1 MTTRPDPFEHDDAA
15 YVLGLLSDE
24 EDAAFVAHLATCV
37 ECTERVRQ
45 LAGLPAAPA
54 GLTERDLDE
63 PVASPVPAPLL
74 PGLLRRAAVA
84 GRRRRWMVGALTGV
98 AAAGLVAL
106 VLVVSP
112 LTHAPHAG
120 AEPVAMTAVTATPLT
135 ATATLQDVPWGT
147 RIELNCRYTVSSS
160 WSSDATYRL
169 QAVDRNGVV
178 HDLGTWTAHAGA
190 EVTFTSGTDLP
201 RADLAAV
208 QITLPDGTPVLRL
221 TS

>member
-24 EDAAFVAHLATCV
+24 EEVAFVAHLATCV
-37 ECTERVRQ
+37 ECTERVHH
-45 LAGLPAAPA
+45 LAQVPAAPA

-63 PVASPVPAPLL
+63 PVASPVPDTLL
-74 PGLLRRAAVA
+74 PGLLHRAAVA
-84 GRRRRWMVGALTGV
+84 GRRRRWVVGALTGV
-98 AAAGLVAL
+98 AAACLVAL

-112 LTHAPHAG
+112 LTHAAHAG
-120 AEPVAMTAVTATPLT
+120 VGPVAMTAVMANPLT
-135 ATATLQDVPWGT
+135 ATAALQDVPWGT
-147 RIELNCRYTVSSS
+147 RIELVCRYTASSS

-169 QAVDRNGVV
+169 QAVDRDGVV

-190 EVTFTSGTDLP
+190 EVAFTSGTDLP
-201 RADLAAV
+201 RTDLAAV